1 MNVEYGM
8 RKRSIGI
15 LLALVLMVSFSSV
28 SYAAELKS
36 FDDVDNSSW
45 YAPYVYAL
53 YQKGVV
59 SGMTSSAFA
68 PQQSLTRAQL
78 VTMLAYYETKE
89 TLETYRS
96 ANKFSDVKADGWYAP
111 FVNWA
116 ATVGFVAGYKEGS
129 FLPNR
134 PVTRAEAA
142 TMIIRY
148 AELTDGIGIEKTK
161 DPVEFKDE
169 IPQWA
174 ETYISD
180 AQQAGFFSGYPDGKF
195 LPDKTM
201 TRGEVSAVLCRL
213 YRIEPLAK
221 DQLPKQQT
229 APIESIQRSVAGVY
243 VNGVQFDPSKGY
255 RASIVLANNRF
266 YSTESASSM
275 VKRTGAVVA
284 SNGAFF
290 NNQGDLT
297 TYSAFVRDGKALR
310 IDNANYPHK
319 CYFVVDSNGKASMQ
333 FMKILQT
340 VTLFRDGEEVP
351 GAFLEEVGCNYKFD
365 QNDGS
370 RMIFT
375 KEFGSQVPGTVKVAV
390 LCDGNGKVTKVIRS
404 SSGQTVSIPEN
415 GFVLCVRHRRDE
427 TSSYK
432 WEKFY
437 DEVKV
442 GDTVKRTMSYENSS
456 VQDIQM
462 AFCCGPTVVK
472 NGKAYGNTSTYQQEG
487 YTEGRIISGSS
498 ERTCIGVKADGTVVI
513 ITATTSMSGLS
524 NIMVQLGCQTA
535 MNLDGGAS
543 SALYVNGSARVAP
556 GRALTHMLV
565 FTKA

>member
-1 MNVEYGM
+1 MK
-8 RKRSIGI
+8 KRLFGV
-15 LLALVLMVSFSSV
+15 LLALSMLISV
-28 SYAAELKS
+28 VVVGSAAELKS
-36 FDDVDNSSW
+36 FQDVDNSEW
-45 YAPYVYAL
+45 YAVYVYAL
-53 YQKGVV
+53 YQKDVV
-59 SGMTSSAFA
+59 SGTSSTTFG
-68 PQQSLTRAQL
+68 PKQSLTRAQL
-78 VTMLAYYETKE
+78 VTMLSHYETKE
-89 TLETYRS
+89 TLETYRT
-96 ANKFSDVKADGWYAP
+96 ANKFSDVKESAWYAP
-111 FVNWA
+111 YVNWA
-116 ATVGFVAGYKEGS
+116 ASVGFVAGYKEGT

-142 TMIIRY
+142 TMIVQY
-148 AELTDGIGIEKTK
+148 AKLTEGVSIEKTK
-161 DPVEFKDE
+161 EPAAFKDE
-169 IPQWA
+169 IPKWA
-174 ETYISD
+174 APYISD
-180 AQQAGFFSGYPDGKF
+180 AQQAGLFSGYPDGRF

-201 TRGEVSAVLCRL
+201 TRGEASAVLCRL
-213 YRIEPLAK
+213 YQIEPLSK

-229 APIESIQRSVAGVY
+229 APIETIQKSVAGVS

-255 RASIVLANNRF
+255 KASIVLANNRF
-266 YSTESASSM
+266 YSTESAASM

-310 IDNANYPHK
+310 IDNANYPYK

-333 FMKILQT
+333 FMKIHQT
-340 VTLFRDGEEVP
+340 ATLYRDGETVS
-351 GAFLEEVGCNYKFD
+351 GAVLEDVGCNYKFD
-365 QNDGS
+365 QSDGT

-375 KEFGSQVPGTVKVAV
+375 REFGAQVPGTVKVAV
-390 LCDGNGKVTKVIRS
+390 VCDANGTVTNVIKS
-404 SSGQTVSIPEN
+404 STGQTVAIPES
-415 GFVLCVRHRRDE
+415 GFVLCVRQRRDE
-427 TSSYK
+427 NSEYK
-432 WEKFY
+432 WETFY

-442 GDTVKRTMSYENSS
+442 GDTVKRTMSYEGSA

-472 NGKAYGNTSTYQQEG
+472 NGKAYGNNSTYQQEG
-487 YTEGRIISGSS
+487 YTEGKIISGSS
-498 ERTCIGVKADGTVVI
+498 QRTCIGVKADGTVVI

-543 SALYVNGSARVAP
+543 SALYVNGSARVSP

-565 FTKA
+565 FTKE